1 MAAPPSGRHF
11 RLGGDVLALLAPG
24 QGAQTPG
31 MLLPWLDDAAVAASL
46 NWSAAVTG
54 IDLVALGTTGTGE
67 QIRDT
72 AVAQPLLVALALAVA
87 DRLLDDTDQPVVAGH
102 SVGEF
107 AAAAIAG
114 ALTAETA
121 LTLVRERGRL
131 MAAAAATT
139 PTGMSAVL
147 GGDADEVAA
156 ALDRHGLTAANVNTA
171 GQVVA
176 AGRLDALAA
185 LAADPPARARIRP
198 LDVAGAFH
206 TEFMASARD
215 GLTVLADGAPRTD
228 PTRTLLGNGD
238 GAVVPIGDD
247 VVRRL
252 VEQVARPVRW
262 DLCLTTLADLGV
274 TGVIELAPGGTL
286 TGLIRRAMPAVET
299 LAITTPDD
307 LPAARAML
315 DRHAVATSEPV
326 PSWRVAV
333 APVAGTFR
341 RTDTEPGTT
350 LAPGAPLG
358 VVVSNRSESPVEATH
373 GGVLV
378 EWLAHD
384 GDPVSPGQAIARLHP
399 VDAEAAVYA

>member
-1 MAAPPSGRHF
+1 
-11 RLGGDVLALLAPG
+11 VLALLAPG

-31 MLLPWLDDAAVAASL
+31 MLAPWLDDADVAATL
-46 NWSAAVTG
+46 RWSAAVTG
-54 IDLVALGTTGTGE
+54 IDLVTLGTTGTADE
-67 QIRDT
+67 IRDT

-87 DRLLDDTDQPVVAGH
+87 ERLLDDGDQPIVAGH

-107 AAAAIAG
+107 AAAALAG

-131 MAAAAATT
+131 MAQASAET

-156 ALDRHGLTAANVNTA
+156 AIERHGLTAANVNAA

-176 AGRLDALAA
+176 AGRLDALEA
-185 LAADPPARARIRP
+185 LAADPPAKARVRP
-198 LDVAGAFH
+198 LPVAGAFH
-206 TEFMASARD
+206 TDFMASARD
-215 GLTVLADGAPRTD
+215 GLAALADSAPRTD
-228 PTRTLLGNGD
+228 PTRTLLANGD
-238 GAVVPIGDD
+238 GAIVRAGDD

-262 DLCLTTLADLGV
+262 DLCMTTMADLGV
-274 TGVIELAPGGTL
+274 TATIELAPGGTL
-286 TGLIRRAMPAVET
+286 TGLVRRAMPGVET

-307 LPAARAML
+307 LASARAML
-315 DRHAVATSEPV
+315 DRHAVATSEPA

-341 RTDTEPGTT
+341 RTETEPGTT

-358 VVVSNRSESPVEATH
+358 VVVSNRSESSVEAVH

-378 EWLAHD
+378 EWLAYD
-384 GDPVSPGQAIARLHP
+384 GDPVSPGQALARLHP
-399 VDAEAAVYA
+399 VSA

>member
-1 MAAPPSGRHF
+1 MFAWV
-11 RLGGDVLALLAPG
+11 GDVLALLAPG

-31 MLLPWLDDAAVAASL
+31 MLAPWLDDDEIAATL
-46 NWSAAVTG
+46 RWSAAVTG
-54 IDLVALGTTGTGE
+54 IDLVALGTTGSADE
-67 QIRDT
+67 IRDT
-72 AVAQPLLVALALAVA
+72 AVAQPLLVALAIAVA
-87 DRLLDDTDQPVVAGH
+87 NRLLTDADHPAVAGH

-107 AAAAIAG
+107 AAAALAG
-114 ALTAETA
+114 ALSPETA

-131 MAAAAATT
+131 MAAASAET

-156 ALDRHGLTAANVNTA
+156 ALDGLGLTAANVNTA

-176 AGRLDALAA
+176 AGPLDALEA
-185 LAADPPARARIRP
+185 LAAAPPERARVRP
-198 LDVAGAFH
+198 LQVAGAFH
-206 TEFMASARD
+206 TAFMASARD
-215 GLTVLADGAPRTD
+215 GLAGLADRAPRTD
-228 PTRTLLGNGD
+228 PTRTLVANGD
-238 GAVVPIGDD
+238 GAVVRVGDD

-262 DLCLTTLADLGV
+262 DLCMTTLTELGV
-274 TGVIELAPGGTL
+274 TATVELAPGGTL
-286 TGLIRRAMPAVET
+286 TGLVRRAMPGVET
-299 LAITTPDD
+299 LAITSPDD

-315 DRHAVATSEPV
+315 DRHAVATTEPA

-358 VVVSNRSESPVEATH
+358 VVVSNRSESSVEAAH

-378 EWLAHD
+378 EWLAYD

-399 VDAEAAVYA
+399 LGSDAAVYA

>member
-1 MAAPPSGRHF
+1 
-11 RLGGDVLALLAPG
+11 
-24 QGAQTPG
+24 
-31 MLLPWLDDAAVAASL
+31 MLVPWLDDAQVGATL
-46 NWSAAVTG
+46 RWSAAVTG
-54 IDLVALGTTGTGE
+54 IDLIALGTTGTAE
-67 QIRDT
+67 EIRDT
-72 AVAQPLLVALALAVA
+72 AVAQPLLVALALAVG
-87 DRLLDDTDQPVVAGH
+87 DRFLEDGARPVVAGH

-107 AAAAIAG
+107 AAAALAG
-114 ALTAETA
+114 ALSAESA

-131 MAAAAATT
+131 MAAASAATA
-139 PTGMSAVL
+139 TGMSAVL

-156 ALDRHGLTAANVNTA
+156 ALDRHGLTAANVNAT

-185 LAADPPARARIRP
+185 LAADPPPRARIRP
-198 LDVAGAFH
+198 LEVAGAFH
-206 TEFMASARD
+206 TAFMASARD
-215 GLTVLADGAPRTD
+215 DLAVLAGSAPRTD
-228 PTRTLLGNGD
+228 PIRTLLGNGD
-238 GAVVPIGDD
+238 GAVVRVGDD

-262 DLCLTTLADLGV
+262 DLCMTTLADLGV
-274 TGVIELAPGGTL
+274 TATVELAPGGTL
-286 TGLIRRAMPAVET
+286 TGLVRRALPGVET
-299 LAITTPDD
+299 LAITSPDD

-315 DRHAVATSEPV
+315 DRHAVTTSEPA

-341 RTDTEPGTT
+341 RTETEPGTT
-350 LAPGAPLG
+350 LEPGAPLG
-358 VVVSNRSESPVEATH
+358 VVVSNRSESAVEAAH

-399 VDAEAAVYA
+399 LDAEAAVYA

>member
-1 MAAPPSGRHF
+1 MEN
-11 RLGGDVLALLAPG
+11 VLALLAPG

-31 MLLPWLDDAAVAASL
+31 MLIPWLDDADIAATL
-46 NWSAAVTG
+46 RWSAAVTG
-54 IDLVALGTTGTGE
+54 IDLVALGTTGTAE
-67 QIRDT
+67 EIRDT

-87 DRLLDDTDQPVVAGH
+87 DRLLHDDDRPIVAGH

-107 AAAAIAG
+107 AAAALAG

-131 MAAAAATT
+131 MAAASAQP

-176 AGRLDALAA
+176 AGPLDALEAF
-185 LAADPPARARIRP
+185 AADPPARARVRP
-198 LDVAGAFH
+198 LQVAGAFH
-206 TEFMASARD
+206 TDFMASARD
-215 GLTVLADGAPRTD
+215 GLAVLAENAPRTD
-228 PTRTLLGNGD
+228 PHRTLLGNAD
-238 GAVVPIGDD
+238 GAVVRTGDD

-262 DLCLTTLADLGV
+262 DLCMTTLADLGV
-274 TGVIELAPGGTL
+274 TATVELAPGGTL
-286 TGLIRRAMPAVET
+286 TGLVRRAMPGVET
-299 LAITTPDD
+299 FAIATPDD
-307 LPAARAML
+307 LATARAML
-315 DRHAVATSEPV
+315 DRHAVATSEPA

-341 RTDTEPGTT
+341 RTETEPGTT
-350 LAPGAPLG
+350 LAPGALLG
-358 VVVSNRSESPVEATH
+358 VVVSNRSESSVDAVH

-378 EWLAHD
+378 EWLAYD
-384 GDPVSPGQAIARLHP
+384 GDPVSPGQALARLHP
-399 VDAEAAVYA
+399 VNEDAFA